1 MAQSVAVSM
10 LAESKMIQG
19 DFPTNGEQ
27 KKGREKDYSNRTNP
41 TDRLTTKLESDGLE
55 IWLSS
60 SHSDLPSGGCTS
72 GESDLQRWER
82 TETWAQSVVSSR
94 VKERR

>member
-55 IWLSS
+55 I
-60 SHSDLPSGGCTS
+60 
-72 GESDLQRWER
+72 
-82 TETWAQSVVSSR
+82 
-94 VKERR
+94 